1 MPASG
6 NLLVGQSGG
15 ATAVINASLV
25 GVIEAA
31 RDAGSVGAVIGMQ
44 HGIEGLLGED
54 LLDLG
59 RQSADVLG
67 RIRRTPSAAL
77 GTGRHKLQDDE
88 LDRALALFQRHNI
101 RYFVYIGG
109 NDSADTAHRLHA
121 HARAQG
127 YDLRVIAVPKTID
140 NDLPHTDHCP
150 GYGSIARFLALTVRD
165 AGRDVESSPQLYPVK
180 IVEVMGRNA
189 GWVAAA
195 CALARDDERDA
206 PQLIFLPER
215 PPESM
220 ESLLSEIGVAV
231 SRQGF
236 CVAVVPETLR
246 DTTGQPLGAGA
257 EQGFTDAFGHQYHP
271 GLAPLLTERVKETLG
286 LRARYDKPGTMARM
300 AMLAIS
306 ESDLAEAEAAGR
318 EAVRRALAGESDQM
332 ITIERLGDDPYAV
345 GYGAVSLDRIANTE
359 RLLPDEFIGA
369 DGRSVT
375 AAFRRYALPL
385 LGAPL
390 PAYGRF
396 APLRWN
402 ATALDVTV

>member
-1 MPASG
+1 MPGLG

-31 RDAGSVGAVIGMQ
+31 RDAGTVGSVIGMQ

-59 RQSADVLG
+59 RQSAATLG
-67 RIRRTPSAAL
+67 LIRRTPSAAL
-77 GTGRHKLQDDE
+77 GTGRHKLQDAD
-88 LDRALALFQRHNI
+88 LDRALALLRRHTI

-121 HARAQG
+121 HACAQG

-165 AGRDVESSPQLYPVK
+165 AGRDVEASPQLYPVK

-195 CALARDDERDA
+195 CALAREDDRDA

-215 PPESM
+215 PPASM
-220 ESLLSEIGVAV
+220 EALLAEIGAAVA
-231 SRQGF
+231 RHGF

-246 DTTGQPLGAGA
+246 DATGQPLSGGG
-257 EQGFTDAFGHQYHP
+257 ERGFTDAFGHRYHP
-271 GLAPLLTERVKETLG
+271 GLAPFLTARINDVLG

-300 AMLAIS
+300 AMLAVS
-306 ESDLAEAEAAGR
+306 EADLVEAEAAGR
-318 EAVRRALAGESDQM
+318 EAVRRALAGESDRM
-332 ITIERLGDDPYAV
+332 ISIERLSDAPYTV
-345 GYGAVSLDRIANTE
+345 GYGTVPLERIANTE

-369 DGRSVT
+369 DGRSIT

-396 APLRWN
+396 APLRW
-402 ATALDVTV
+402 TVGTPDRAV